1 MTREDYINKLNAV
14 DKEICE
20 FIAQHKDVFKKY
32 DDLQLQKN
40 NIERDIDNKKWLIGS
55 YFKFYCNGGDEFYI
69 HVNNCNHRYLYG
81 ECVRIVKNENGECE
95 YYKTG
100 YIENST
106 IEMFDNMPLTVIDE
120 SEFNSVKNKF
130 V

>member
-81 ECVRIVKNENGECE
+81 ECVRIVKNENEECE

-106 IEMFDNMPLTVIDE
+106 IKMFDNMPLTVIEE